1 MKRLLLILLFVTSM
15 FHVESASSKKM
26 LAERNGL
33 SLLVGKPVSEKF
45 IRQLD
50 NPPGS
55 VMIGAWY
62 GVNLNSVRVVDGDL
76 KAGKKIYLELRATD
90 SGVISRYKEIFV
102 LVEKGEDGILRGKW
116 WGSPTYAA
124 CVPENVI
131 EGTPIANQFS
141 KTDGSSKSTCASLYP
156 KP

>member
-1 MKRLLLILLFVTSM
+1 MKRLLLILLFAISI

-26 LAERNGL
+26 LSERNGL

-50 NPPGS
+50 NPSGS
-55 VMIGAWY
+55 VMVGAWY

-102 LVEKGEDGILRGKW
+102 LVEKGKDGILRGKW
-116 WGSPTYAA
+116 WGGPTYIA

-131 EGTPIANQFS
+131 EGTSIANQFS
-141 KTDGSSKSTCASLYP
+141 KDDNSSKSTCASLYP